1 MKKYLYS
8 ILAIGLG
15 ISIVSCDLDVMPKQD
30 IGVTDDETQVV
41 NAENI
46 GIFVNGLYQ
55 SFRGVHYGVYS
66 YVGELTC
73 DGFNATVDFG
83 NNYGGIHRMD
93 ATFTT
98 SDYDS
103 RDIWAGNYIAI
114 KNYNVFLSNIE
125 NFETSSD
132 TEASEKEIAKGEA
145 TFFRAYSYLTL
156 VRYFGKA
163 YDSSTASSDLAVP
176 LIIKYDQE
184 EKPSRATV
192 QQVYDQIKVDLD
204 TAAACLASVSGEIAS
219 DHITID
225 AVYALYARYYLDIK
239 DYEKAAEYA
248 NMVISSSAGYKL
260 SSTADEM
267 YAEYINDAGTEPIL
281 QLAASAA
288 ENGSGTN
295 DTYTRCADWGA
306 IVYRSYFLPSQKLI
320 DAYSDASDLR
330 FAQWFDASGY
340 SYLGGDFHR
349 LEYYTFVKYY
359 GNPELRSDNTPN
371 ARQHVKPFMISE
383 MYLIAAEAE
392 FNLGNTDA
400 AKTALNTLQSAR
412 QATATEA
419 TAETIQNEWFR
430 ETVGEGM
437 RFFCLK
443 RWGIGYS
450 GRALQPGASSAA
462 VVVKGASYEQKDFP
476 ADDYHWLLPVPSYE
490 MRVNDNLV
498 QNDGYAE

>member
-1 MKKYLYS
+1 
-8 ILAIGLG
+8 
-15 ISIVSCDLDVMPKQD
+15 
-30 IGVTDDETQVV
+30 
-41 NAENI
+41 
-46 GIFVNGLYQ
+46 
-55 SFRGVHYGVYS
+55 
-66 YVGELTC
+66 
-73 DGFNATVDFG
+73 
-83 NNYGGIHRMD
+83 
-93 ATFTT
+93 
-98 SDYDS
+98 
-103 RDIWAGNYIAI
+103 
-114 KNYNVFLSNIE
+114 
-125 NFETSSD
+125 
-132 TEASEKEIAKGEA
+132 
-145 TFFRAYSYLTL
+145 
-156 VRYFGKA
+156 
-163 YDSSTASSDLAVP
+163 
-176 LIIKYDQE
+176 
-184 EKPSRATV
+184 
-192 QQVYDQIKVDLD
+192 
-204 TAAACLASVSGEIAS
+204 
-219 DHITID
+219 
-225 AVYALYARYYLDIK
+225 
-239 DYEKAAEYA
+239 
-248 NMVISSSAGYKL
+248 
-260 SSTADEM
+260 
-267 YAEYINDAGTEPIL
+267 
-281 QLAASAA
+281 
-288 ENGSGTN
+288 
-295 DTYTRCADWGA
+295 
-306 IVYRSYFLPSQKLI
+306 
-320 DAYSDASDLR
+320 LR